1 MCIQT
6 RSKQLTWHVFKVNVE
21 FLSPVEDSLGAN
33 CQQKLRI
40 NWHSSIC
47 AVKLFLQTFISRKCP
62 KSMLSKISVRQHWK
76 TPWELVASPLES

>member
-6 RSKQLTWHVFKVNVE
+6 RSKQLTWHIFKVNVE

-47 AVKLFLQTFISRKCP
+47 AVKLFLQTFISENVPSQCFQR
-62 KSMLSKISVRQHWK
+62 SVFGNTGKLLGNWLH
-76 TPWELVASPLES
+76 PH